1 MIEDSKI
8 SLFVGEF
15 LFLFFYLLSF
25 EKGGFFFFFFWFF
38 LWGFDLYG
46 KEETNPEDIS
56 ISSPS
61 VRQMGFVPAFDL
73 FSKESTNPE
82 IFR

>member
-1 MIEDSKI
+1 MNFFSYSFTFFPLRK
-8 SLFVGEF
+8 VGF
-15 LFLFFYLLSF
+15 
-25 EKGGFFFFFFWFF
+25 FF